1 MIRIETTAE
10 FDADGN
16 FTVTAQIPMPVPPGS
31 HPIII
36 QVPEIN
42 SGAGDGLPAAEAD
55 SEPAWKTVGELL
67 VFTGELLDDPET
79 VRRRLDEERAHQL
92 FYGPFE

>member
-10 FDADGN
+10 FDAEGK
-16 FTVTAQIPMPVPPGS
+16 FTVTAQAPMPVPPGS

-42 SGAGDGLPAAEAD
+42 SDTEGLPAAEAD
-55 SEPAWKTVGELL
+55 SEPAWKKVGELL
-67 VFTGELLDDPET
+67 VFTGELLEDPEE
-79 VRRRLDEERAHQL
+79 VRRRLDEERARQL